1 MTDVIIT
8 KPTNNYEA
16 TVLALVLAITAD
28 TDTKVSACIKLAEG
42 FGLSC
47 GRRAELTLTD
57 PGYLSLK
64 TNAPTVWEPGK

>member
-1 MTDVIIT
+1 MTDVIIN

-47 GRRAELTLTD
+47 EDMERAKQTALLQ
-57 PGYLSLK
+57 LSDRASLSQC
-64 TNAPTVWEPGK
+64 

>member
-1 MTDVIIT
+1 MTDVIIN

-42 FGLSC
+42 FGLS
-47 GRRAELTLTD
+47 REDMERAKQTALLQ
-57 PGYLSLK
+57 LSDRASLSQC
-64 TNAPTVWEPGK
+64 